1 MNRTVRNALHD
12 ILQTIERLEWKTRDK
27 TLAEFEADWELQFI
41 AARGIE
47 IISEATRRLPEEL
60 KATQPQIEWRSVAGI
75 GNVLRHQYH
84 TISNKVLWDAV
95 QSDLPPLKRAI
106 GAIAALLPE

>member
-1 MNRTVRNALHD
+1 MNLTVRHSLHD
-12 ILQTIERLEWKTRDK
+12 ILQTIDRLELKTRNK
-27 TLAEFEADWELQFI
+27 TLAEFEADWEMQFI
-41 AARGIE
+41 VARGIE
-47 IISEATRRLPEEL
+47 IISEATRRLPEDL

-95 QSDLPPLKRAI
+95 QGDLRTLKRAI
-106 GAIAALLPE
+106 EAIAAVLPE